1 LELLYFKKP
10 PAAHGKGHQASAL
23 FPKKCLQFK
32 EEHFITVSLTPKTKE
47 IRILPKERNQKRKK
61 ERLSYLNRRRL
72 HERFYHLGSKSG
84 LSSVEVYSD

>member
-1 LELLYFKKP
+1 M
-10 PAAHGKGHQASAL
+10 
-23 FPKKCLQFK
+23 
-32 EEHFITVSLTPKTKE
+32 SLTPKTKE

-72 HERFYHLGSKSG
+72 HERFYHLVSKTG

>member
-1 LELLYFKKP
+1 
-10 PAAHGKGHQASAL
+10 
-23 FPKKCLQFK
+23 LQFK
-32 EEHFITVSLTPKTKE
+32 EEPFITMSLTPKTKV